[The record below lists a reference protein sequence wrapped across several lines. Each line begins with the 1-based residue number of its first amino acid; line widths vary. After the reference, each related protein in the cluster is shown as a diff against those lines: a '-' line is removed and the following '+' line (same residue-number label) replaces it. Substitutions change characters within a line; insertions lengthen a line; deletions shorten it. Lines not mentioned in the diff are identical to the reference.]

1 MAVMLPS
8 TETAE
13 SPDRSC
19 GCLATNLG
27 WLLSQVDHA
36 YATEMAAALAP
47 LGLGSRGYCVLAS
60 AIGEELT
67 QTQLAS
73 LVGVDKT
80 TMVVTVD
87 QLEQLGL
94 AERRPSATD
103 RRAHVIAVTPAG
115 EQKVAEGQE
124 IIERVQDEVLGAL
137 PVAERK
143 AFLSALTRLVTG
155 RLSEPVECSPPLRR
169 REPR

>member
-1 MAVMLPS
+1 MAVEAPIVDVPG
-8 TETAE
+8 ANA
-13 SPDRSC
+13 C

-27 WLLSQVDHA
+27 WLLTQVEHA

-60 AIGEELT
+60 ASGTDLT

-73 LVGVDKT
+73 VVGVDKT

-87 QLEQLGL
+87 ELERLGL
-94 AERRPSATD
+94 AERRPSSAD
-103 RRAHVIAVTPAG
+103 RRAHVIVVTDAG
-115 EQKVAEGQE
+115 ERKIAEGE
-124 IIERVQDEVLGAL
+124 AIIERVQDEILGSL
-137 PVAERK
+137 PAAERK
-143 AFLSALTRLVTG
+143 VLLSALTRLVTG
-155 RLSEPVECSPPLRR
+155 RLSEPVECHPPLRR

>member
-1 MAVMLPS
+1 MAVEAP
-8 TETAE
+8 TPVE
-13 SPDRSC
+13 PDVRDC
-19 GCLATNLG
+19 GCLSTNLG
-27 WLLSQVDHA
+27 WLLSQIEHA

-60 AIGEELT
+60 AIGTALT
-67 QTQLAS
+67 QTQLAG

-87 QLEQLGL
+87 ELERLGL
-94 AERRPSATD
+94 AERRPSTTD
-103 RRAHVIAVTPAG
+103 RRAHVIAVTTAG
-115 EQKVAEGQE
+115 ERKIAEGRE

-137 PVAERK
+137 PASERK

-155 RLSEPVECSPPLRR
+155 RLSEPVECHPPLRR
-169 REPR
+169 RELR

>member
-1 MAVMLPS
+1 MAVEAPTLVDRD
-8 TETAE
+8 A
-13 SPDRSC
+13 RSC

-27 WLLSQVDHA
+27 WLLSQIEHA

-60 AIGEELT
+60 AMGEALT
-67 QTQLAS
+67 QTQLAG

-87 QLEQLGL
+87 ELERLGL
-94 AERRPSATD
+94 AERRPSASD
-103 RRAHVIAVTPAG
+103 RRAHVIAVTEAG
-115 EQKVAEGQE
+115 ERKVAEGQE

-137 PVAERK
+137 PPAERK

-155 RLSEPVECSPPLRR
+155 RLSEPVECHPPLRR

>member
-1 MAVMLPS
+1 MAVAAPS
-8 TETAE
+8 IEA
-13 SPDRSC
+13 PADSC
-19 GCLATNLG
+19 GCLASNLG
-27 WLLSQVDHA
+27 WLLTQVEHA

-60 AIGEELT
+60 ARGAGLT

-87 QLEQLGL
+87 ELERLGL
-94 AERRPSATD
+94 AQRRPSDTD
-103 RRAHVIAVTPAG
+103 RRAHMIVVTEAG
-115 EQKVAEGQE
+115 EQKIAEGQA
-124 IIERVQDEVLGAL
+124 IIERVQDEVLGSLPAGERAAL
-137 PVAERK
+137 
-143 AFLSALTRLVTG
+143 LSALTRLMTG
-155 RLSEPVECSPPLRR
+155 RLSEPVECHPPLRR

>member
-1 MAVMLPS
+1 MAVTAP
-8 TETAE
+8 TVETL
-13 SPDRSC
+13 DRSC
-19 GCLATNLG
+19 GCLSTNLG

-60 AIGEELT
+60 AIGQSLT

-87 QLEQLGL
+87 ELEREGL
-94 AERRPSATD
+94 AERRPSPTD
-103 RRAHVIAVTPAG
+103 RRAHVIAVTDAG
-115 EQKVAEGQE
+115 ERKVAEGQE
-124 IIERVQDEVLGAL
+124 IIDRVQDEVLGAL
-137 PVAERK
+137 PASERK
-143 AFLSALTRLVTG
+143 ALLSALTRLVTG

-169 REPR
+169 REPRG

>member
-1 MAVMLPS
+1 MAVQAPVSETPS
-8 TETAE
+8 ALA
-13 SPDRSC
+13 DC

-27 WLLSQVDHA
+27 WLLSQVAHA

-60 AIGEELT
+60 AIGQELT

-87 QLEQLGL
+87 ELERQGL
-94 AERRPSATD
+94 AERRPSPTD
-103 RRAHVIAVTPAG
+103 RRAHVIAVTAAG
-115 EQKVAEGQE
+115 GQKVAAGQE
-124 IIERVQDEVLGAL
+124 IIDRVQEEILGAL
-137 PVAERK
+137 PAAERT
-143 AFLSALTRLVTG
+143 ALLSALTRLLTG
-155 RLSEPVECSPPLRR
+155 RLSEPAECSPPLRR